1 MTLEDAKEALE
12 NLRRN
17 GQSDEDILKVLY
29 LMYTD
34 GTIRL
39 EDLRTFTALLGYE
52 FTDEFEA
59 MSDDDKKTNGLKI
72 DENFFDKASLPEAAE
87 AFAAMA
93 KISVRAAKKLLNDG
107 LKEGLPFKETVG
119 QYFANKRK

>member
-12 NLRRN
+12 ELKRN

-59 MSDDDKKTNGLKI
+59 LSDDDKKTNGLKI
-72 DENFFDKASLPEAAE
+72 NNDFFDKASLPEAAE
-87 AFAAMA
+87 SFAAMA
-93 KISVRAAKKLLNDG
+93 RISVRSAKKLLNDG
-107 LKEGLPFKETVG
+107 LKNGLSYKETVG
-119 QYFANKRK
+119 LYLENKRK